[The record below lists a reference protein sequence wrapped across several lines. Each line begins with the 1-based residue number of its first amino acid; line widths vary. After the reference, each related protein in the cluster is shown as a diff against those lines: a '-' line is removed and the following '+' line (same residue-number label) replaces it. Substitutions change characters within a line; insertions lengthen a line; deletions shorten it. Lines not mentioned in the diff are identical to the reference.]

1 MNEQPWMENDALM
14 DLLAKR
20 ATEGLEAN
28 EAREL
33 DRLLAEQGGD
43 AEAGPSVGSPVGFE
57 GVVAEMDVAFAEAE
71 MSRGDAVPESVK
83 AGLRGLGERFRAGA
97 FDDVSDD
104 DLSASL
110 GGFSAPEAPVRELK
124 LSGTKAE
131 PSVLGAR
138 AAGSGAGVAVWG
150 GWLAAAACLMVAAVA
165 WWPSGISSE
174 VPGTPAS
181 LTLTEQV
188 DAFRAEPGVITLN
201 WLGLDDAGLAEAPN
215 SNDQDLRG
223 EVIWNDETNEGFMVF
238 EGLAS
243 NDPTAMQY
251 QLWIF
256 DSERRLGDL
265 PQYEPIGIPILTQRP
280 VDGGVFDS
288 VPVGEGG
295 KVIVPI
301 RATLPVGQAAV
312 FAITAE
318 PPGGVVV
325 SDRDIV
331 TLALVPQG

>member
-1 MNEQPWMENDALM
+1 MNEQPWTESDALI

-20 ATEGLEAN
+20 ATEGLEPN

-33 DRLLAEQGGD
+33 DRLLAEHGEE
-43 AEAGPSVGSPVGFE
+43 AETFSAIGFE

-71 MSRGDAVPESVK
+71 MSRGDAVPEGMM
-83 AGLRGLGERFRAGA
+83 AGLRGLGDRFCAGE
-97 FDDVSDD
+97 FDNVSDD
-104 DLSASL
+104 DLAASL
-110 GGFSAPEAPVRELK
+110 GGSAASDSPMPELK
-124 LSGTKAE
+124 LSGGKAE
-131 PSVLGAR
+131 PSAQPLR
-138 AAGSGAGVAVWG
+138 AAGTGFGVATWG
-150 GWLAAAACLMVAAVA
+150 GWLAAAACLMIAAVA

-174 VPGTPAS
+174 VPGAPGS
-181 LTLTEQV
+181 LTLTAQV
-188 DAFRAEPGVITLN
+188 DAFKAMPGVITLN

-215 SNDQDLRG
+215 GNDQDLRG
-223 EVIWNDETNEGFMVF
+223 EVIWNNETNEGFMVF

-265 PQYEPIGIPILTQRP
+265 PQYEPIGMPILTQRP

-288 VPVGEGG
+288 IPVAEGG